1 MEKLEIYIKNAKDI
15 LASNSKSLKAAQAI
29 FDQYGVNNA
38 AELPE
43 EAWEKLPTFY
53 SATSI
58 MDAKRALNVVAP
70 AAQAL
75 SEEEKK
81 KLVAIPIYCNDLRS
95 CKDIKEKYGLSWNE
109 LRTVRGFLWKNLSRS
124 Q

>member
-1 MEKLEIYIKNAKDI
+1 MKVLVIGRNGLG
-15 LASNSKSLKAAQAI
+15 LA
-29 FDQYGVNNA
+29 
-38 AELPE
+38 
-43 EAWEKLPTFY
+43 PT
-53 SATSI
+53 T
-58 MDAKRALNVVAP
+58 MGAKRALNVVAP

-109 LRTVRGFLWKNLSRS
+109 LRTVREFFL
-124 Q
+124 

>member
-53 SATSI
+53 PFFRRKQI
-58 MDAKRALNVVAP
+58 GRAHV
-70 AAQAL
+70 
-75 SEEEKK
+75 
-81 KLVAIPIYCNDLRS
+81 
-95 CKDIKEKYGLSWNE
+95 
-109 LRTVRGFLWKNLSRS
+109 
-124 Q
+124 

>member
-95 CKDIKEKYGLSWNE
+95 CKDIKEKIWSE
-109 LRTVRGFLWKNLSRS
+109 LERVTHCAWILLEKFVS
-124 Q
+124 

>member
-1 MEKLEIYIKNAKDI
+1 MKLEIYIKNAKDV
-15 LASNSKSLKAAQAI
+15 LASDSKSLKAAQAI
-29 FDQYGVNNA
+29 FDQYGVSNA

-43 EAWEKLPTFY
+43 EAWENLPTFH
-53 SATSI
+53 SVTSI
-58 MDAKRALNVVAP
+58 MGAKRALNVVAP

-109 LRTVRGFLWKNLSRS
+109 LRTVREFFL
-124 Q
+124 

>member
-75 SEEEKK
+75 SEEEKRN
-81 KLVAIPIYCNDLRS
+81 LLQFRYIAMICVAAKTSR
-95 CKDIKEKYGLSWNE
+95 
-109 LRTVRGFLWKNLSRS
+109 KNMV
-124 Q
+124 